1 MAVHHMVWVRFRP
14 DVPEDRIAEIEAD
27 LRQLPARVTGV
38 QSMTMGQNFTD
49 RANGCT
55 HGISVILDDKAALE
69 RYAVDP
75 FHAGVA
81 RALRE
86 NCDVVMAVDYEY

>member
-1 MAVHHMVWVRFRP
+1 MAVNHMVWIRFRA
-14 DVPEDRIAEIEAD
+14 DVPETRIATIEAD
-27 LRQLPARVTGV
+27 LRQLPERVPGV
-38 QSMTMGQNFTD
+38 RSMTMGRNFTD

-55 HGISVILDDKAALE
+55 HGISVILDDRAALE

-75 FHAGVA
+75 FHAGIA

-86 NCDVVMAVDYEY
+86 SCDVLMAVDYEF

>member
-1 MAVHHMVWVRFRP
+1 MAVNHMVWVRFRA
-14 DVPEDRIAEIEAD
+14 DVPEARIAEIEAT
-27 LRQLPARVTGV
+27 LRQLPERVPGV
-38 QSMTMGQNFTD
+38 QSMTMGRNFTD

-75 FHAGVA
+75 FHVAVA

-86 NCDVVMAVDYEY
+86 NCDVLMALDYEC